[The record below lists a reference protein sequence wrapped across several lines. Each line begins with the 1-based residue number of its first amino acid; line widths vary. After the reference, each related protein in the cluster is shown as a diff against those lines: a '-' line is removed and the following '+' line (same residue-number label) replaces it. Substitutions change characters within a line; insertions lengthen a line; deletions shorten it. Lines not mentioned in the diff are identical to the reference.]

1 MNKYITLF
9 ALATLANIECEAQ
22 PNVAVPRLVVG
33 ITVDQLNSDDMEQFA
48 ALYGNGGFKKL
59 LREGVV
65 YENAQYDFAPVNLA
79 SATTAIVTGAS
90 PADNGITAER
100 WISRE
105 TLRPV
110 GCTFDKKFFVSPN
123 NVMAST
129 IGDEMKM
136 ASNGNALVFSVAAN
150 QDAAVLQGGHAADGV
165 FWIDDATRT
174 WKTSAFYPRSAQTW
188 LDTYQRMPGQ
198 DTAKKNDNQATCQL
212 ALDCIGDHVMGR
224 DAYTDMLFVTLSA
237 SNSKAESNP
246 LLAREATYRELD
258 KTLADL
264 ILNIEQKV
272 GKENVLFVLTATGR
286 SESNIQNYAKY
297 NVPTGTFYI
306 NRTAN
311 LLNMY
316 LNAIYG
322 INRLVDGVLNN
333 EIYLNK
339 TILEQKR
346 INLSEVLRHAREFL
360 VQIAGVKEVYTADQL
375 LVDNG
380 VSSKVRNAFN
390 HAVSGDIIVK
400 VAPGWKVYNEETK
413 EEQLPVTGS
422 LPFPIIIYG
431 AGVKPNTVST
441 PVTTN
446 RIAPTIARFIRI
458 RAPNACVV
466 PPLPLK

>member
-9 ALATLANIECEAQ
+9 ALATLANIECKAQ
-22 PNVAVPRLVVG
+22 PATAAPKLVVG
-33 ITVDQLNSDDMEQFA
+33 ITVDQLNSDDMEHFA

-79 SATTAIVTGAS
+79 SATTAIATGAS
-90 PADNGITAER
+90 PADNGIIAER

-123 NVMAST
+123 NVKAST

-136 ASNGNALVFSVAAN
+136 ASNGNSLVFSVAAN
-150 QDAAVLQGGHAADGV
+150 QEAAVLQGGHAADGV
-165 FWIDDATRT
+165 FWIDEASRT
-174 WKTSAFYPRSAQTW
+174 WKTSAFYPRAAQTW
-188 LDTYQRMPGQ
+188 LDAYQRMPKPET
-198 DTAKKNDNQATCQL
+198 DKNNGNQATCQM
-212 ALDCIGDHVMGR
+212 ALDCISDHVMGR
-224 DAYTDMLFVTLSA
+224 DAYADLIFVTLSA
-237 SNSKAESNP
+237 NNNTAESNP
-246 LLAREATYRELD
+246 LLAREANYRELD
-258 KTLADL
+258 RTLANL
-264 ILNIEQKV
+264 IQNIEQKV
-272 GKENVLFVLTATGR
+272 GKENVLFFLTATGR
-286 SESNIQNYAKY
+286 SESNLKEYAKY
-297 NVPTGTFYI
+297 NIPTGTFYI

-360 VQIAGVKEVYTADQL
+360 VQIAGVKQVYTADQL
-375 LVDNG
+375 LLDNG
-380 VSSKVRNAFN
+380 FSPETRNAFN

-400 VAPGWKVYNEETK
+400 VAPGWRIYNEETK
-413 EEQLPVTGS
+413 EEQLPATAN

-431 AGVKPNTVST
+431 AGVKPSTIAT

>member
-9 ALATLANIECEAQ
+9 ALATLANIECKAQ
-22 PNVAVPRLVVG
+22 PDAAAPKLVVG
-33 ITVDQLNSDDMEQFA
+33 ITVDQLNSDDMEHFA
-48 ALYGNGGFKKL
+48 ALYGNSGFKKL

-79 SATTAIVTGAS
+79 SATTAIATGAS
-90 PADNGITAER
+90 PADNGIIAER

-123 NVMAST
+123 NVKAST

-136 ASNGNALVFSVAAN
+136 ASNGNSLVFSVAAN
-150 QDAAVLQGGHAADGV
+150 QEAAVLQGGHAADGV
-165 FWIDDATRT
+165 FWIDEASRT
-174 WKTSAFYPRSAQTW
+174 WKTSAFYPRAAQTW
-188 LDTYQRMPGQ
+188 LDAYQRMPKPET
-198 DTAKKNDNQATCQL
+198 DKNNGNQATCQM
-212 ALDCIGDHVMGR
+212 ALDCISDHVMGR
-224 DAYTDMLFVTLSA
+224 DAYADLIFVTLSA
-237 SNSKAESNP
+237 NNNTAESNP
-246 LLAREATYRELD
+246 LLAREANYRELD
-258 KTLADL
+258 RTLANL
-264 ILNIEQKV
+264 IQNIEQKV

-286 SESNIQNYAKY
+286 SESNLKEYAKY
-297 NVPTGTFYI
+297 NIPTGTFYI

-360 VQIAGVKEVYTADQL
+360 VQIAGVKQVYTADQL
-375 LVDNG
+375 LLDNG
-380 VSSKVRNAFN
+380 FSPETRNAFN

-400 VAPGWKVYNEETK
+400 VAPGWRIYNEETK
-413 EEQLPVTGS
+413 EEQLPATAN

-431 AGVKPNTVST
+431 AGVKPSTIAT

-458 RAPNACVV
+458 R
-466 PPLPLK
+466 

>member
-136 ASNGNALVFSVAAN
+136 ASNGNAQVFSVAAN

-246 LLAREATYRELD
+246 LLGREATYRELD

-316 LNAIYG
+316 LNAIYR
-322 INRLVDGVLNN
+322 INRWR
-333 EIYLNK
+333 
-339 TILEQKR
+339 LEQR
-346 INLSEVLRHAREFL
+346 
-360 VQIAGVKEVYTADQL
+360 
-375 LVDNG
+375 
-380 VSSKVRNAFN
+380 
-390 HAVSGDIIVK
+390 DIS
-400 VAPGWKVYNEETK
+400 
-413 EEQLPVTGS
+413 Q
-422 LPFPIIIYG
+422 
-431 AGVKPNTVST
+431 
-441 PVTTN
+441 
-446 RIAPTIARFIRI
+446 
-458 RAPNACVV
+458 
-466 PPLPLK
+466 

>member
-9 ALATLANIECEAQ
+9 ALATLANIECKAQ
-22 PNVAVPRLVVG
+22 PAAAAPKLVVG
-33 ITVDQLNSDDMEQFA
+33 ITVDQLNSDDMEHFA

-79 SATTAIVTGAS
+79 SATTAIATGAS
-90 PADNGITAER
+90 PTDNGIIAER

-123 NVMAST
+123 NVKAST

-136 ASNGNALVFSVAAN
+136 ASNGNSLVFSVAAN
-150 QDAAVLQGGHAADGV
+150 QEAAVLQGGHAADGV
-165 FWIDDATRT
+165 FWIDEASRT
-174 WKTSAFYPRSAQTW
+174 WKTSAFYPRAAQTW
-188 LDTYQRMPGQ
+188 LDAYQRMPKPET
-198 DTAKKNDNQATCQL
+198 DKNNGNQATCQM
-212 ALDCIGDHVMGR
+212 ALDCISDHVMGR
-224 DAYTDMLFVTLSA
+224 DAYADLIFVTLSA
-237 SNSKAESNP
+237 NNNTAESNP
-246 LLAREATYRELD
+246 LLAREANYRELD
-258 KTLADL
+258 RTLANL
-264 ILNIEQKV
+264 IQNIEQKV

-286 SESNIQNYAKY
+286 SESNLKEYAKY
-297 NVPTGTFYI
+297 NIPTGTFYI

-360 VQIAGVKEVYTADQL
+360 VQIAGVKQVYTADQL
-375 LVDNG
+375 LLDNG
-380 VSSKVRNAFN
+380 FSPETRNAFN

-400 VAPGWKVYNEETK
+400 VAPGWRIYNEETK
-413 EEQLPVTGS
+413 EEQLPATAN

-431 AGVKPNTVST
+431 AGVKPCTIAT

>member
-9 ALATLANIECEAQ
+9 ALATLANIECKAQ
-22 PNVAVPRLVVG
+22 PAAAAPKLVVG
-33 ITVDQLNSDDMEQFA
+33 ITVDQLNSDDMEHFA

-79 SATTAIVTGAS
+79 SATTAIATGAS
-90 PADNGITAER
+90 PTDNGIIAER

-123 NVMAST
+123 NVKAST

-136 ASNGNALVFSVAAN
+136 ASNGNSLVFSVAAN
-150 QDAAVLQGGHAADGV
+150 QEAAVLQGGHAADGV
-165 FWIDDATRT
+165 FWIDEASRT
-174 WKTSAFYPRSAQTW
+174 WKTSAFYPRAAQTW
-188 LDTYQRMPGQ
+188 LDAYQRMPKPET
-198 DTAKKNDNQATCQL
+198 DKKNDNQATCQM
-212 ALDCIGDHVMGR
+212 ALDCISDHVMGR
-224 DAYTDMLFVTLSA
+224 DAYADLIFVTLSA
-237 SNSKAESNP
+237 NNNTAESNP
-246 LLAREATYRELD
+246 LLAREANYRELD
-258 KTLADL
+258 RTLANL
-264 ILNIEQKV
+264 IQNIEQKV

-286 SESNIQNYAKY
+286 SESNLKEYAKY
-297 NVPTGTFYI
+297 NIPTGTFYI

-360 VQIAGVKEVYTADQL
+360 VQIAGVKQVYTADQL
-375 LVDNG
+375 LLDNG
-380 VSSKVRNAFN
+380 FSPETRNAFN

-400 VAPGWKVYNEETK
+400 VAPGWRIYNEETK
-413 EEQLPVTGS
+413 EEQLPATAN

-431 AGVKPNTVST
+431 AGVKPCTIAT

>member
-9 ALATLANIECEAQ
+9 ALATLANIECKAQ
-22 PNVAVPRLVVG
+22 PAAAAPKLVVG
-33 ITVDQLNSDDMEQFA
+33 ITVDQLNSDDMEHFA

-79 SATTAIVTGAS
+79 SATTAIATGAS
-90 PADNGITAER
+90 PTDNGIIAER

-123 NVMAST
+123 NVKAST

-136 ASNGNALVFSVAAN
+136 ASNGNSLVFSVAAN
-150 QDAAVLQGGHAADGV
+150 QEAAVLQGGHAADGV
-165 FWIDDATRT
+165 FLIDEASRT
-174 WKTSAFYPRSAQTW
+174 WKTSAFYPRAAQTW
-188 LDTYQRMPGQ
+188 LDAYQRMPKPET
-198 DTAKKNDNQATCQL
+198 DKNNGNQATCQM
-212 ALDCIGDHVMGR
+212 ALDCISDHVMGR
-224 DAYTDMLFVTLSA
+224 DAYADLIFVTLSA
-237 SNSKAESNP
+237 NNNTAESNP
-246 LLAREATYRELD
+246 LLAREANYRELD
-258 KTLADL
+258 RTLANL
-264 ILNIEQKV
+264 IQNIEQKV

-286 SESNIQNYAKY
+286 SESNLKEYAKY
-297 NVPTGTFYI
+297 NIPTGTFYI

-360 VQIAGVKEVYTADQL
+360 VQIAGVKQVYTADQL
-375 LVDNG
+375 LLDNG
-380 VSSKVRNAFN
+380 FSPETRNAFN

-400 VAPGWKVYNEETK
+400 VAPGWRIYNEETK
-413 EEQLPVTGS
+413 EEQLPATAN

-431 AGVKPNTVST
+431 AGVKPCTIAT

>member
-9 ALATLANIECEAQ
+9 ALATLANIECKAQ
-22 PNVAVPRLVVG
+22 PATAAPKLVVG
-33 ITVDQLNSDDMEQFA
+33 ITVDQLNSDDMEHFA

-79 SATTAIVTGAS
+79 SATTAIATGAS
-90 PADNGITAER
+90 PADNGIIAER

-123 NVMAST
+123 NVKAST

-136 ASNGNALVFSVAAN
+136 ASNGNSLVFSVAAN
-150 QDAAVLQGGHAADGV
+150 QEAAVLQGGHAADGV
-165 FWIDDATRT
+165 FWIDETSRT
-174 WKTSAFYPRSAQTW
+174 WKTSAFYPRAAQTW
-188 LDTYQRMPGQ
+188 LDAYQRMPKPET
-198 DTAKKNDNQATCQL
+198 DKNNGNQATCQM
-212 ALDCIGDHVMGR
+212 ALDCISDHVMGR
-224 DAYTDMLFVTLSA
+224 DAYADLIFVTLSA
-237 SNSKAESNP
+237 NNNTAESNP
-246 LLAREATYRELD
+246 LLAREANYRELD
-258 KTLADL
+258 RTLANL
-264 ILNIEQKV
+264 IQNIEQKV

-286 SESNIQNYAKY
+286 SESNLKEYAKY
-297 NVPTGTFYI
+297 NIPTGTFYI

-360 VQIAGVKEVYTADQL
+360 VQIAGVKQVYTADQL
-375 LVDNG
+375 LLDNG
-380 VSSKVRNAFN
+380 FSPETRNAFN

-400 VAPGWKVYNEETK
+400 VAPGWRIYNEETK
-413 EEQLPVTGS
+413 EEQLPATAS

-431 AGVKPNTVST
+431 AGVKPCTIAT

>member
-9 ALATLANIECEAQ
+9 ALATLANIECKAQ
-22 PNVAVPRLVVG
+22 PAAAAPKLVVG
-33 ITVDQLNSDDMEQFA
+33 ITVDQLNSDDMEHFA

-79 SATTAIVTGAS
+79 SATTAIATGAS
-90 PADNGITAER
+90 PTDNGIIAER

-123 NVMAST
+123 NVKAST

-136 ASNGNALVFSVAAN
+136 ASNGNSLVFSVAAN
-150 QDAAVLQGGHAADGV
+150 QEAAVLQGGHAADGV
-165 FWIDDATRT
+165 FWIDETSRT
-174 WKTSAFYPRSAQTW
+174 WKTSAFYPRAAQTW
-188 LDTYQRMPGQ
+188 LDAYQRMPKPET
-198 DTAKKNDNQATCQL
+198 DKNNGNQATCQM
-212 ALDCIGDHVMGR
+212 ALDCISDHVMGR
-224 DAYTDMLFVTLSA
+224 DAYADLIFVTLSA
-237 SNSKAESNP
+237 NNNTAESNP
-246 LLAREATYRELD
+246 LLAREANYRELD
-258 KTLADL
+258 RTLANL
-264 ILNIEQKV
+264 IQNIEQKV
-272 GKENVLFVLTATGR
+272 GKENVLFFLTATGR
-286 SESNIQNYAKY
+286 SESNLKEYAKY
-297 NVPTGTFYI
+297 NIPTGTFYI

-360 VQIAGVKEVYTADQL
+360 VQIAGVKQVYTADQL
-375 LVDNG
+375 LLDNG
-380 VSSKVRNAFN
+380 FSPETRNAFN

-400 VAPGWKVYNEETK
+400 VAPGWRIYNEETK
-413 EEQLPVTGS
+413 EEQLPATAN

-431 AGVKPNTVST
+431 AGVKPCTIAT

>member
-9 ALATLANIECEAQ
+9 ALATLANIECKAQ
-22 PNVAVPRLVVG
+22 PAAAAPKLVVG
-33 ITVDQLNSDDMEQFA
+33 ITVDQLNSDDMEHFA

-79 SATTAIVTGAS
+79 SATTAIATGAS
-90 PADNGITAER
+90 PTDNGIIAER

-123 NVMAST
+123 NVKAST

-136 ASNGNALVFSVAAN
+136 ASNGNSLVFSVAAN
-150 QDAAVLQGGHAADGV
+150 QEAAVLQGGHAADGV
-165 FWIDDATRT
+165 FWIDEVSRT
-174 WKTSAFYPRSAQTW
+174 WKTSAFYPRAAQTW
-188 LDTYQRMPGQ
+188 LDAYQRMPKPET
-198 DTAKKNDNQATCQL
+198 DKNNGNQATCQM
-212 ALDCIGDHVMGR
+212 ALDCISDHVMGR
-224 DAYTDMLFVTLSA
+224 DAYADLIFVTLSA
-237 SNSKAESNP
+237 NNNTAESNP
-246 LLAREATYRELD
+246 LLAREANYRELD
-258 KTLADL
+258 RTLANL
-264 ILNIEQKV
+264 IQNIEQKV

-286 SESNIQNYAKY
+286 SESNLKEYAKY
-297 NVPTGTFYI
+297 NIPTGTFYI

-360 VQIAGVKEVYTADQL
+360 VQIAGVKQVYTADQL
-375 LVDNG
+375 LLDNG
-380 VSSKVRNAFN
+380 FSPETRNAFN

-400 VAPGWKVYNEETK
+400 VAPGWRIYNEETK
-413 EEQLPVTGS
+413 EEQLPATAN

-431 AGVKPNTVST
+431 AGVKPCTIAT